1 VAVLI
6 VTNEQDLA
14 ADYVVLELQRREVEV
29 LRCNAERF
37 PRWRV
42 FLRPGHDWRL
52 TDARARTISS
62 GSTPGVWWRRPEAPI
77 LDAAVSEAERRTL
90 VEQWNALAEGLASV
104 PGPRWVSRPSAIA
117 AAEDKAN
124 QLAAARTVG
133 FSVPETVWT
142 NDLSRS
148 QSLAAEGE
156 FVVKTVTAA
165 HWEDGSEAAFVFAR
179 TLQDDTLPADPNAF
193 AAAPVALQQRIH
205 PKRDIRA
212 TVIGEAVLAAET
224 TSASL
229 DWRTDPSSEWIPH
242 SLPDTI
248 AESCRALV
256 AALGLQFGGVD
267 LALDLS
273 GAYWFLEIN
282 ANGEW
287 GWLQHAGLPI
297 ASTLADILTAPDA

>member
-62 GSTPGVWWRRPEAPI
+62 GSTTGVWWRRPEAPI

-142 NDLSRS
+142 NDLSRA
-148 QSLAAEGE
+148 QSL
-156 FVVKTVTAA
+156 
-165 HWEDGSEAAFVFAR
+165 R
-179 TLQDDTLPADPNAF
+179 TLQDDTLPEDPDAF
-193 AAAPVALQQRIH
+193 AAAPVALQHRIH
-205 PKRDIRA
+205 PRHDIRA

-224 TSASL
+224 TTASL
-229 DWRTDPSSEWIPH
+229 DWRTTPARDGYRTPSQTP
-242 SLPDTI
+242 LLRA
-248 AESCRALV
+248 AERSSPPSDCSS
-256 AALGLQFGGVD
+256 AA
-267 LALDLS
+267 
-273 GAYWFLEIN
+273 
-282 ANGEW
+282 
-287 GWLQHAGLPI
+287 
-297 ASTLADILTAPDA
+297 